1 MHPSESQW
9 RPPAKDRPGPIQ
21 EFLTLQKM
29 ASLGICTGTRYSRP
43 TYSLTASPAGSYLGC
58 LLPLLTD
65 LHGESEKLPGWPC
78 TLGITSLVEA
88 LMQAG
93 SDLDVAP

>member
-1 MHPSESQW
+1 METTG
-9 RPPAKDRPGPIQ
+9 KDRPGPMQ

-29 ASLGICTGTRYSRP
+29 ASLRICTGRGIREP

-65 LHGESEKLPGWPC
+65 LHGVRK
-78 TLGITSLVEA
+78 TTRLVVH
-88 LMQAG
+88 LWHHLL
-93 SDLDVAP
+93 S